1 VLFGQPTKIKQTQ
14 KKKKKENRWTRS
26 GVFLSIRGCRSVAPA
41 AIVALFD
48 FYK

>member
-1 VLFGQPTKIKQTQ
+1 MN
-14 KKKKKENRWTRS
+14 EEW
-26 GVFLSIRGCRSVAPA
+26 VFLSIRGCRSVAPA